1 MPCTKGFLS
10 ASYAFTTLSRAYILK
25 MVLVIEKA
33 READIQR
40 LLDIM
45 YVAFSKD
52 PWNRIMF
59 PVIPGPEA
67 RGASIERWRDEI
79 LMNPTIRFMKAVDT
93 DLNEI
98 IAFARWNVYQ
108 VERSESDW
116 KITEPR
122 NWDIGTNVEAANEFY
137 NAVCGKRQSFM
148 GGKPHCRKL
157 ELSWPSFCKFTLM
170 KSTSRPEHA
179 RMRTTAST

>member
-1 MPCTKGFLS
+1 
-10 ASYAFTTLSRAYILK
+10 

>member
-1 MPCTKGFLS
+1 MPPCTKDFLS

-25 MVLVIEKA
+25 MVLIIEKA
-33 READIQR
+33 QEADIQR

-67 RGASIERWRDEI
+67 RGASIERWGDEI
-79 LMNPTIRFMKAVDT
+79 LMNPTIHFMKVVDT
-93 DLNEI
+93 DMNEI
-98 IAFARWNVYQ
+98 VAFARWNVYQ

-137 NAVCGKRQSFM
+137 NVVCGKRQSFM
-148 GGKPHCRKL
+148 GGNPHCRLNMLVCEPQHQRKG
-157 ELSWPSFCKFTLM
+157 
-170 KSTSRPEHA
+170 A
-179 RMRTTAST
+179 GRMLLN